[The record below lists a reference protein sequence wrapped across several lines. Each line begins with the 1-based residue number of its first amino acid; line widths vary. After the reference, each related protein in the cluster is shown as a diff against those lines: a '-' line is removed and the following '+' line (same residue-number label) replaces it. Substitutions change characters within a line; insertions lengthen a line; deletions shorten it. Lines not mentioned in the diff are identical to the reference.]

1 VNARLARVRTQ
12 LERLD
17 ALVTAELDRGDE
29 ADGQRVDRLVAASAR
44 LEEQER
50 RLSGRSLPPT
60 KRGAETPKR
69 SKLGGLLGEW

>member
-12 LERLD
+12 LDGIDRAID
-17 ALVTAELDRGDE
+17 AELGRGEKLDP
-29 ADGQRVDRLVAASAR
+29 QKLDRLAAASSR

-50 RLSGRSLPPT
+50 RLSNRSLPPT

-69 SKLGGLLGEW
+69 SRLAEL